1 MINLTPELL
10 RRATECERTNA
21 ERAAPHLHAA
31 CALYG
36 ITTPARMAAFLAQ
49 LAVESGRFRYLR
61 ELADGSAYE
70 GKASLGNTEPGDGQR
85 YRGRGWIQIT
95 GRANYRDTAAR
106 MRGRLPAMQVPDFEA
121 DPEALEDPRWASLA
135 SADWWAAH
143 KLNDIA
149 DRTLDDGWQI
159 DRISRAINRGNPD
172 ADRPANHETERR
184 AAWVLALSILRS
196 SEAVSVDDATQVPAP
211 SESAPSDPPDAA
223 PWPSDP
229 YTQEGNMPAPLAIMK
244 AVLPTVVNY
253 LPQLG
258 KIFGSGTVVSDRN
271 IKAVEIVGDVL
282 VKATN
287 AANVQEAVEKIS
299 SDPQAR
305 QAATEAVAASWWE
318 IAEAGGG
325 GIDGARKADAAAQA
339 GGDIRRSASFWVA
352 CLLLPLPYLLVLSLI
367 GLIGTATWSDDVRA
381 GLAGSLISAI
391 VGGLVGYYYGQTTS
405 RNRTQGVA
413 Q

>member
-1 MINLTPELL
+1 MINLTPALL
-10 RRATECERTNA
+10 RRATECDRPSA

-36 ITTPARMAAFLAQ
+36 ITTPARVAAFLAQ

-106 MRGRLPAMQVPDFEA
+106 MRRRLPAMQVPDFEA

-135 SADWWAAH
+135 SADWWEAH
-143 KLNDIA
+143 GLNEIA
-149 DRTLDDGWQI
+149 DLTLEDGRQI

-172 ADRPANHETERR
+172 TDRPANHETERR
-184 AAWVLALSILRS
+184 AAWILALSIMQS
-196 SEAVSVDDATQVPAP
+196 SEAETLGHATQP
-211 SESAPSDPPDAA
+211 SPGPGNTPNGPPDAA
-223 PWPSDP
+223 PMPSDQ
-229 YTQEGNMPAPLAIMK
+229 YTQEGNMPLPALAIVK
-244 AVLPTVVNY
+244 AVLPTVVSY

-258 KIFGSGTVVSDRN
+258 KIFGSGSEVSERN
-271 IKAVEIVGDVL
+271 IKAAEIVGDVL

-287 AANVQEAVEKIS
+287 AANVQDAAEKIA

-305 QAATEAVAASWWE
+305 QAASEALSERWYE
-318 IAEAGGG
+318 LAEAGGG
-325 GIDGARKADAAAQA
+325 GIDGARKADAAARATGDIKHSPSFWFTMAVVPLLYLIVGSVVGLWGKEWPAEVRSAIATAVVSLIA
-339 GGDIRRSASFWVA
+339 GGAAGYYW
-352 CLLLPLPYLLVLSLI
+352 
-367 GLIGTATWSDDVRA
+367 GTAT
-381 GLAGSLISAI
+381 
-391 VGGLVGYYYGQTTS
+391 T
-405 RNRTQGVA
+405 RNRTTGATQ
-413 Q
+413 